1 MHRTPSAHL
10 EASAEASS
18 EAMTGS
24 PVASAGSRAAGYSRP
39 ARLLGVSALA
49 ALTLAACG
57 GDDDD
62 SGSSNAEAD
71 VETEL
76 SLDLSDDVELQN
88 PGTLQIC
95 SDVPYPPFE
104 YNDDDGNI
112 VGFDIDLAEGFA
124 EVFGADLEVVQQGFE
139 GIQSGVALDANSCDL
154 AISGMT
160 ITDERAGNMLF
171 SEPYLDDNLALLVA
185 VDSDL
190 ESQDDLDGVTVGVQA
205 DTTGADFAEEQ
216 GYDIREYPDSGLL
229 IQGLESG
236 QVDAAIGNISI
247 LGYQAGENPDFEF
260 AEEIDTGEQ
269 LGVAARTDNQQLID
283 AVDETLAEM
292 ESSGY
297 MDEIEEKWFES
308 GDTPEEA
315 GEDAEDSEDA
325 DTEDSEDAESSED
338 TDDED
343 A

>member
-1 MHRTPSAHL
+1 MHRTPSAHQ
-10 EASAEASS
+10 ETSAEAST

-24 PVASAGSRAAGYSRP
+24 PAVSAGSRAGGYSRP

-104 YNDDDGNI
+104 YNDDDGKI

-160 ITDERAGNMLF
+160 ITEERAGNMLF

-190 ESQDDLDGVTVGVQA
+190 ESQDDLDGITVGVQA

-315 GEDAEDSEDA
+315 EEDAEDSEDA
-325 DTEDSEDAESSED
+325 DTDDSEESED